1 VHIVVCI
8 LYVAVCNTVCCTS
21 VTSFLIER
29 AKWGNG
35 RSHSSVL
42 NVLSFDGDAH
52 EDGAPISVNIVNVA
66 GVLSLILLNFNVC
79 CIYFSC
85 ASIASSLES
94 KLGFR
99 IIDSVVLFAG
109 WVKFVRYAWMCRFP
123 QMQVYGLAEGWWTLQ
138 LQRH

>member
-52 EDGAPISVNIVNVA
+52 EDGA
-66 GVLSLILLNFNVC
+66 LNFEIEIVHNDG
-79 CIYFSC
+79 
-85 ASIASSLES
+85 AL
-94 KLGFR
+94 LG
-99 IIDSVVLFAG
+99 
-109 WVKFVRYAWMCRFP
+109 
-123 QMQVYGLAEGWWTLQ
+123 
-138 LQRH
+138 